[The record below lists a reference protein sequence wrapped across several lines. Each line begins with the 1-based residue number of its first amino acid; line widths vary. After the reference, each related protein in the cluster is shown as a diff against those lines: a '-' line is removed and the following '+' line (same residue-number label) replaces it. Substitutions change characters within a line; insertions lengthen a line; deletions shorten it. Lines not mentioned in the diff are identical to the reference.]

1 MSYLKIKNLSS
12 KIGDFLL
19 DNINLNIKKN
29 EYYVLLGQSGS
40 GKTKLLET
48 IAGLNSSS
56 GSIFYKDIEISS
68 LETQNRDIA
77 FVYQDFAL
85 FPNLNVE
92 KNIKYS
98 ARYKKIENEK
108 ELFDDI
114 VGFLKLEHLLK
125 RETVQ
130 LSGGEKQRVAIA
142 RALYSRPKIL
152 LLDEP
157 LSAIDPT
164 FRNSIMKSLK
174 EIHKRYD
181 LTTIHVTHNFREA
194 SYLADKIAII
204 MKGKIAQVGQAE
216 EVLNNPKNIKV
227 AEFLGFKNIFPVSF
241 LSENSRNLE
250 GLENKNEAKYFSV
263 DPNII
268 LVSSKGELTTD
279 FIYEGKLEEC
289 MGIVDHFKLF
299 VNVNGHQ
306 FFIKILKRDYEGC
319 YADTKSLIK
328 IGFNKKDICFI

>member
-1 MSYLKIKNLSS
+1 MSYLRCQELSS
-12 KIGDFLL
+12 RVDDFLL
-19 DNINLNIKKN
+19 DNINLDIEKN
-29 EYYVLLGQSGS
+29 EYFVLLGQSGS

-48 IAGLNSSS
+48 LAGLNECT
-56 GSIFYKDIEISS
+56 GKVYFNEKDITYLASEK
-68 LETQNRDIA
+68 RDVG

-92 KNIKYS
+92 KNIKFS
-98 ARYKKIENEK
+98 SKYKKIDNAD
-108 ELFDDI
+108 ELFEDI
-114 VGFLKLEHLLK
+114 VDFLKLGHLLS
-125 RETVQ
+125 RETKD

-174 EIHKRYD
+174 DIHKRYD

-204 MKGKIAQVGQAE
+204 MDGKIQQIGLAE
-216 EVLNNPKNIKV
+216 DVLNHPANIKV
-227 AEFLGFKNIFPVSF
+227 AKFLGFKNIFPTTLLGFTS
-241 LSENSRNLE
+241 S
-250 GLENKNEAKYFSV
+250 NKFFSV
-263 DPNII
+263 DPNIVK
-268 LVSSKGELTTD
+268 VSNSKQMD
-279 FIYEGKLEEC
+279 ADYIFEGKLEEC
-289 MGIVDHFKLF
+289 MGIVDHYKLF
-299 VNVNGHQ
+299 VNVHGHQ

-319 YADTKSLIK
+319 YAQAGNIIK
-328 IGFNKKDICFI
+328 IGFDKKDISFI

>member
-1 MSYLKIKNLSS
+1 MSYLNIENLSS
-12 KIGDFLL
+12 RVDDFLL
-19 DNINLNIKKN
+19 DNINLEINKN
-29 EYYVLLGQSGS
+29 EYFVLLGQSGS
-40 GKTKLLET
+40 GKTRLLET
-48 IAGLNSSS
+48 IAGLNECT
-56 GSIFYKDIEISS
+56 GNIFYRSKDISKESS
-68 LETQNRDIA
+68 EKRDVG

-92 KNIKYS
+92 KNIRFSSK
-98 ARYKKIENEK
+98 YKKNENES

-114 VGFLKLEHLLK
+114 VDFLKLGHLLK
-125 RETVQ
+125 RETED

-142 RALYSRPKIL
+142 RALYSQPKIL

-174 EIHKRYD
+174 DIHKRYD

-204 MKGKIAQVGQAE
+204 MDGKIQQIGNAE
-216 EVLNNPKNIKV
+216 DVLNNPINIYV
-227 AEFLGFKNIFPVSF
+227 ARFLGFKNIFPTS
-241 LSENSRNLE
+241 LL
-250 GLENKNEAKYFSV
+250 GLDSTNQFFSV

-268 LVSSKGELTTD
+268 KVSTSKSIEAD
-279 FIYEGKLEEC
+279 YIFEGFLEEC
-289 MGIVDHFKLF
+289 MGVVDHYKLF
-299 VNVNGHQ
+299 VNINSYQ

-319 YADTKSLIK
+319 YADSKSIIK
-328 IGFNKKDICFI
+328 IGFDKKDICLI